1 MENYF
6 HIDLARKTCVTAD
19 LNLRTESQ
27 NNGNLRHFREKIRYG
42 LQEHRNVG
50 LVLLCQENR
59 YMFVDFFSRIRREG
73 MRNEP

>member
-1 MENYF
+1 MESYF
-6 HIDLARKTCVTAD
+6 HIDLTRKTCVTAD

-42 LQEHRNVG
+42 LHEHRNVG

-59 YMFVDFFSRIRREG
+59 YMFVDFFRELDE
-73 MRNEP
+73 RA